1 VCTRVYAWAKAATT
15 DCQYGFRAREV
26 IRLAAS
32 TTPQGPTGVIAGQV
46 LQLARRSAKLS
57 QEALAE
63 QLDVS
68 LDTLQGW
75 ESGRRRLPATRIE
88 ALVDVRHELAAAGA
102 DHQVV
107 AALEPA
113 LDADW
118 LIGRTLE
125 ARGRAH
131 PLAVLVTTRQVHD
144 LLVWALTGHRPSW
157 LPSDGTGNSR
167 PGLGAPERRAMFARL
182 RELAE
187 GADSRQGK
195 GAQLRR
201 QAIFLAAYDPAPDT
215 DAWLASLPAA
225 NPRPGEWSPEWVAAR
240 SRAVTEAA
248 RGNPERLRWFIDRRI
263 AGDERLELAQLAW
276 NAHYYGELGSR
287 QTSEAFMVGD
297 LPAWRGDRLLGWL
310 AGRLDPSCGYVDLI
324 AHELW
329 ALLASRHYL
338 ATDTDAAGLR
348 NRVGVLAGAEVLS
361 ERSRRELSEVA
372 YLLRALNPKGDR

>member
-1 VCTRVYAWAKAATT
+1 M
-15 DCQYGFRAREV
+15 
-26 IRLAAS
+26 AAS
-32 TTPQGPTGVIAGQV
+32 TTPQSPTGVIAGQV
-46 LQLARRSAKLS
+46 LQLARRSAGLS

-63 QLDVS
+63 LLDVS

-125 ARGRAH
+125 PRGRAH

-157 LPSDGTGNSR
+157 LLGNHTGAGNGR

-187 GADSRQGK
+187 GADN
-195 GAQLRR
+195 RR
-201 QAIFLAAYDPAPDT
+201 QEGRSSAARPPSLPPMIPPRTPMPGWLLCPPPTRSRGSGRPSGSPPVPAP
-215 DAWLASLPAA
+215 
-225 NPRPGEWSPEWVAAR
+225 
-240 SRAVTEAA
+240 
-248 RGNPERLRWFIDRRI
+248 
-263 AGDERLELAQLAW
+263 
-276 NAHYYGELGSR
+276 
-287 QTSEAFMVGD
+287 
-297 LPAWRGDRLLGWL
+297 
-310 AGRLDPSCGYVDLI
+310 
-324 AHELW
+324 
-329 ALLASRHYL
+329 
-338 ATDTDAAGLR
+338 
-348 NRVGVLAGAEVLS
+348 
-361 ERSRRELSEVA
+361 
-372 YLLRALNPKGDR
+372 